1 MKQLFIGIDLGTGG
15 IKVEV
20 YDIDGNILA
29 VGKGS
34 ISRQSAAEWFKALK
48 EAIPDIVKR
57 CTDCEKHVSVTSTS
71 GTVLGVDIYGNI
83 LYGPS
88 MYYER
93 DEKAFEEVKN
103 LPSIAKLGKKGVK
116 VDPTSPIV
124 KMYRLK
130 KDKPDL
136 YNKIRWF
143 ISPTTFMLY
152 SLLYE
157 SENPWGEVYTDY
169 TNALKFGLDITC
181 TPPKWFEDVFHELGL
196 DVEKLP
202 NLAAVGEYI
211 GIARSKFSEE
221 VGLKGAHLYQ
231 GLTDGNA
238 AAIAGG
244 AVDIGDISIY
254 TGSTTVPKVVVE
266 NIQEHPALYY
276 HVHPIRGYLA
286 GSASGFT
293 GAFLLWFAEKVL
305 GLNLDSVAEHLE
317 KIPPGTEYLIFP
329 YGDRAPHYD
338 SLLTPAILDLKISE
352 EPRELIAGRFIRSI
366 MLGITLLENYYVELF
381 EELFKLKTENIHVT
395 GGGTKSKIWNKIR
408 AAVYEKKVFIYGEL
422 VGSGIVVPLMIKNK
436 FFTSIEEVKQK
447 FIKPLEVIEP
457 DPSWIEIYRKYRE
470 VFASRWLKLK
480 ELYRS

>member
-1 MKQLFIGIDLGTGG
+1 LKQLFIGIDLGTGG

-202 NLAAVGEYI
+202 NLAAVGESI

-293 GAFLLWFAEKVL
+293 GAFLSWFAEKVL
-305 GLNLDSVAEHLE
+305 GLSLDSVAEHLE
-317 KIPPGTEYLIFP
+317 KIPPGTEYLVFP

-408 AAVYEKKVFIYGEL
+408 ATVYEKKVFIYGEL